1 MYLLGTI
8 LIISGIAAALLASVS
23 YALVP
28 RGNTA
33 ALAYGRFGTRA
44 ALGAVLLV
52 VGLIFYLFLMRRY
65 DIKYVNDYSSADLEF
80 RFRIAAMWAGQPG
93 SFVLWALWGLIAAQL
108 LIRRTRH
115 NEPYVLS
122 IFMLLQAALLIFM
135 LIRNPF
141 IPYTDASG
149 TAVVPPDGKG
159 LNELLH
165 NPW

>member
-8 LIISGIAAALLASVS
+8 LIICGIAAAMLASVS

-28 RGNTA
+28 RGNAA

-52 VGLIFYLFLMRRY
+52 VALIVYLFLMRRY
-65 DIKYVNDYSSADLEF
+65 DIKYVYDYSSADLEL
-80 RFRIAAMWAGQPG
+80 RFRVAAMWAGQPG
-93 SFVLWALWGLIAAQL
+93 SFVLWALWGLLAAQL

-115 NEPYVLS
+115 AEPYVLS
-122 IFMLLQAALLIFM
+122 VFMLLQAALLAFM

-141 IPYTDASG
+141 
-149 TAVVPPDGKG
+149 VP
-159 LNELLH
+159 
-165 NPW
+165 